1 MSPALPCAPRLPRR
15 APAVLVP
22 RPPPHRPRALR
33 LLPPSLIALVAL
45 HAGEVLELAVLASV
59 RQGDDAGFERNFA
72 QLRPFYTDARAALP
86 PSPQEPALAAL
97 RLLALLAH
105 NRIAEFHTAVE
116 LAPEVVLSSPEA
128 AQVLQLEGWLMEG
141 AYNKVLAARASPA
154 SPYFAPLLDRLA
166 GTVRDEVAGCAEAAY
181 ASLPE
186 GEAARMLTLAP
197 GAELGAYAAARGWAV
212 AAGRVVFKPEGGGAA
227 APAVP
232 ALEIIDHCLTYAKEL
247 ERII

>member
-1 MSPALPCAPRLPRR
+1 
-15 APAVLVP
+15 
-22 RPPPHRPRALR
+22 
-33 LLPPSLIALVAL
+33 
-45 HAGEVLELAVLASV
+45 VLASV